1 MMTHVQLLHTHCVEE
16 MPKEF
21 MSVLLLEIVVL
32 VIFSSDRV
40 QKIPVNLI
48 QVSTE

>member
-1 MMTHVQLLHTHCVEE
+1 MTHVQLLHTHGVEE
-16 MPKEF
+16 MPQEF
-21 MSVLLLEIVVL
+21 MGVLLLEIVVL

-48 QVSTE
+48 RVSTE